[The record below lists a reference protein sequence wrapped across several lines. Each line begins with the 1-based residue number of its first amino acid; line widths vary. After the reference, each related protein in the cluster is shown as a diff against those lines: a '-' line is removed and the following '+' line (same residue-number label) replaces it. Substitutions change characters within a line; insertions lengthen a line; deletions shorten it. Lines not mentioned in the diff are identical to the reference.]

1 MHEVFVWEQVLEFA
15 KHFFC
20 LPLNTLLKLC
30 ILLLRS
36 LVVQIVFQYSL
47 LARVHLFVLIQIR
60 PNLKNVILDLLNH
73 ISFAYCSVSGQLSI
87 LDESFQSIIEHLQA
101 LLVSIRVCFI
111 ILSLFSDCHDTR
123 LDLFLVRVDLLLDLK
138 SQVFGVL
145 DLVSIVSDLNS
156 DLFDIIRQ
164 PLNLIFRHV
173 GLSGLDQVS
182 DIILDL
188 RAIHNSQIDLQ
199 LLD

>member
-20 LPLNTLLKLC
+20 LPLNTLLKLF

-36 LVVQIVFQYSL
+36 LVVQIVFQHSL
-47 LARVHLFVLIQIR
+47 LARVHLLVLIEIR
-60 PNLKNVILDLLNH
+60 PNLKNAILDLLNH
-73 ISFAYCSVSGQLSI
+73 IAFAYCSVSSELSI

-111 ILSLFSDCHDTR
+111 ILRLFSDCHDTR
-123 LDLFLVRVDLLLDLK
+123 LDLFLVRVDLLLDLE
-138 SQVFGVL
+138 SQIFGVL

-173 GLSGLDQVS
+173 GLSGLDQIS
-182 DIILDL
+182 DVVLDL
-188 RAIHNSQIDLQ
+188 RAVHNGQIDL
-199 LLD
+199 